1 VSDFGTLV
9 AEMETVAV
17 AKAEQRYLDPV
28 RNVVPLTGHD
38 IEILKA
44 DLGYTRCAV
53 CRIWFGPLE
62 EQCPRCEIP
71 RHRRDG
77 W

>member
-1 VSDFGTLV
+1 
-9 AEMETVAV
+9 
-17 AKAEQRYLDPV
+17 V
-28 RNVVPLTGHD
+28 RNVVPLTGQD

>member
-1 VSDFGTLV
+1 MSDFGALV
-9 AEMETVAV
+9 AELETVAI

-28 RNVVPLTGHD
+28 RNVVPLTGQD

-53 CRIWFGPLE
+53 CRLWFGPLE

-71 RHRRDG
+71 CHRRDG